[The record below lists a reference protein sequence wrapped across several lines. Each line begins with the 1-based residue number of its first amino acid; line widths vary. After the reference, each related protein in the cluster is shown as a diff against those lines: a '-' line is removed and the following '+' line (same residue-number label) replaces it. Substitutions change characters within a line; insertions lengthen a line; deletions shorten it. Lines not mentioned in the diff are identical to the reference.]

1 MVNKKRLLISEANY
15 IGVFMTGSINS
26 ATVPLNQPIVQ
37 NVQVADQQPINQ
49 QVQEVVQS
57 NTLENGLPEQGIQQQ
72 SAQQQSAQQ
81 QSAQQQSAQQQSAIN
96 ASKEPQMVDAKTYI
110 AQLPS
115 PNQQILIPTPT
126 INVQQEVTQQP
137 KPNKFEAVIDF
148 IKSDKC
154 ALWAGGILS
163 TIALLVYAFA
173 PKSTPK
179 PGIFQKLKMFFSG
192 LKISFPKITDLPIVK
207 SFQNFVHNTR

>member
-57 NTLENGLPEQGIQQQ
+57 NTLENGLPEQGI
-72 SAQQQSAQQ
+72 QQ